1 MCAEEGV
8 RLTFFLFP
16 TDDTES
22 MTNVGRL
29 FLYAGDRVDYV
40 VVHNPVKA
48 RGDLFRG
55 SGLEKQ
61 LNEFR
66 AEAVTLPAVT
76 PTTLLAME
84 KAETIAKRGLSFAEL
99 SHVEAGHLER
109 LLAGEI
115 QWAMQKMFRQY
126 DAIAH
131 LLLPTELA
139 SRQHSPSAAAA
150 SPARELAPEL
160 NFEE

>member
-1 MCAEEGV
+1 
-8 RLTFFLFP
+8 
-16 TDDTES
+16 

-40 VVHNPVKA
+40 VVYNPVKA

-61 LNEFR
+61 LNEFK

-115 QWAMQKMFRQY
+115 QIGR
-126 DAIAH
+126 
-131 LLLPTELA
+131 A
-139 SRQHSPSAAAA
+139 SC
-150 SPARELAPEL
+150 RERV
-160 NFEE
+160 

>member
-1 MCAEEGV
+1 MHFDLAHEFIKGGHVLITCSACI
-8 RLTFFLFP
+8 FFFSSRRRH
-16 TDDTES
+16 TRFDCDWS
-22 MTNVGRL
+22 SDVCSS
-29 FLYAGDRVDYV
+29 
-40 VVHNPVKA
+40 
-48 RGDLFRG
+48 DL
-55 SGLEKQ
+55 
-61 LNEFR
+61 FR

-84 KAETIAKRGLSFAEL
+84 KAETVAKRGLSFAEL

-131 LLLPTELA
+131 LLLPAELM
-139 SRQHSPSAAAA
+139 SQQHSTPAPAA
-150 SPARELAPEL
+150 SPGPEL
-160 NFEE
+160 SPE